1 MDLSIYGSTGI
12 IGSYFR
18 ELFPSLVVPRV
29 LLRPG
34 SKRVLYLIS
43 TTDNA
48 SFKEDPLIDVN
59 TNLVELMRR
68 LNACREAGVKE
79 FNFVSSW
86 FVYGPTHQRPHEF
99 VDCKPRGFYSITKY
113 TAEQLVKEYCT
124 EFGIN
129 YRILRLGNVYGG
141 PDDGTTKR
149 NALHFLINKIKN
161 KESVKVMNYMTR
173 DFIHILDTCRAIAL
187 VCSLGEVNTIYN
199 IGTGKAT
206 ELFEAVEYANDL
218 LGSPATIYRF
228 DPPNV
233 YNQAIRFS
241 LDCGLLNDLGF
252 EPIFNIYQGL
262 EDLCL
267 HQKFCTPDRT
277 LMEKKLRQ
285 QSKR

>member
-1 MDLSIYGSTGI
+1 MDLSLYGGTGI

-18 ELFPSLVVPRV
+18 ELFPSLLIPRDQ
-29 LLRPG
+29 LNPE

-48 SFKEDPLIDVN
+48 TFKENPLIDVN

-68 LNACREAGVKE
+68 LDACREAGVKE

-86 FVYGPTHQRPHEF
+86 FVYGPNYRQPHEY

-113 TAEQLVKEYCT
+113 TAEQLVKEYCE
-124 EFGIN
+124 EFGIG

-141 PDDGTTKR
+141 PDPGTNKR
-149 NALHFLINKIKN
+149 NALHFLISRLKK
-161 KESVKVMNYMTR
+161 KESVRVFNYITR
-173 DFIHILDTCRAIAL
+173 DFIHILDACRAMAL
-187 VCSLGEVNTIYN
+187 VGGLGELNATYN

-206 ELFEAVEYANDL
+206 ELFKAVDYANEL
-218 LGSPATIYRF
+218 LGNPASIFRV
-228 DPPNV
+228 DPPSN

-241 LDCGLLNDLGF
+241 LDCGLLNNLGF
-252 EPIFNIYQGL
+252 EPIFNVYQGL

-267 HQKFCTPDRT
+267 HRKFCTPDRT
-277 LMEKKLRQ
+277 LMEKKLKQ
-285 QSKR
+285 QSKP